1 MSSLAPSSS
10 VSLPPPSVALAH
22 SLNSR
27 GELGSFVNPYACP
40 CTTCV
45 DYVAGRSSQVAT
57 EVEGLS
63 NEAPAELAP
72 SSSVLPTR
80 SLGGGIGL
88 LGASSGL
95 GLSFISPS
103 SLLALGR
110 TVTGL
115 GSTEY
120 DPLAEREEEFC
131 DSLRSYRA
139 LLQLQSDDV
148 GRGVEEPTDAE
159 QVKWATERAELDR
172 KIRAIEDCL
181 LAFRSFFR
189 TR

>member
-1 MSSLAPSSS
+1 M
-10 VSLPPPSVALAH
+10 
-22 SLNSR
+22 
-27 GELGSFVNPYACP
+27 FVNPYGCP

-45 DYVAGRSSQVAT
+45 DYVAGRSVDPLA
-57 EVEGLS
+57 EGSLS

-159 QVKWATERAELDR
+159 QVQWATERTELDR